1 MGFSLNDKRLLKI
14 YFVLALDN
22 PEPKRTPFFV
32 FMKKRYFQTRKVLLL
47 SQKKRPKD
55 LFEMFSIVRLLLTLE
70 LTLQFPL

>member
-1 MGFSLNDKRLLKI
+1 MAFSLNDKRLLKI

-47 SQKKRPKD
+47 SQKKDQKIY
-55 LFEMFSIVRLLLTLE
+55 LKCFLLCVYFLR
-70 LTLQFPL
+70 